1 VQKRPNGV
9 IYMDAHQN
17 SRGQSL
23 ASVYSIRAFPHGPVS
38 APVKA
43 SELTRDLQPEKWN
56 LKSMTQRITKVG
68 DLWAGFWKHRQKLE
82 SLLER

>member
-1 VQKRPNGV
+1 M

-38 APVKA
+38 APVKPA
-43 SELTRDLQPEKWN
+43 ELTPNLAPEKWN
-56 LKSMTQRITKVG
+56 LKSMPERIKKVG
-68 DLWAGFWKHRQKLE
+68 DLWAGFWKKRQKLE
-82 SLLER
+82 SLLES